1 MDTDTVA
8 IWIERKAQTEQTLW
22 GTSYYEAYTLVD
34 DDRQPVLDEQ
44 KQEYLFETMAEAER
58 KIRELLAP
66 ILNALARTYADAQV
80 EGGPCMTRMPWLVE
94 RE

>member
-1 MDTDTVA
+1 MNTDTVA

-80 EGGPCMTRMPWLVE
+80 AGDPHA
-94 RE
+94 